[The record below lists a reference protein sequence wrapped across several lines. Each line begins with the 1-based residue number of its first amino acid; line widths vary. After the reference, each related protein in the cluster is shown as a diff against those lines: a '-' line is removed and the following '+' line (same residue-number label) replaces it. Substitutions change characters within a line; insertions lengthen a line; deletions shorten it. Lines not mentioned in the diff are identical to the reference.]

1 MKITLVAAIASNNV
15 IGKENSL
22 PWNIPEDLKR
32 FKQMTSGHTIL
43 MGRKT
48 FDSIGRPLP
57 NRQNIVMTKDKNFEQ
72 EGIKVIN
79 DFDEA
84 LELIKESNEDVFVIG
99 GSKIYELF
107 EPVANSLAITR
118 ILKDFEG
125 DAFFPD
131 INWDLWQIEKE
142 EKFFDE
148 KSNVECK
155 LIEYSKKLSFIISLL
170 CSLSSPRL
178 SILIP
183 STGTF
188 SATFFSSLKVLAFL
202 AIKVEF

>member
-57 NRQNIVMTKDKNFEQ
+57 NRQNIVMTKDENFEQ

-148 KSNVECK
+148 KSKIECK
-155 LIEYSKKLSFIISLL
+155 LIEYSKK
-170 CSLSSPRL
+170 
-178 SILIP
+178 
-183 STGTF
+183 
-188 SATFFSSLKVLAFL
+188 A
-202 AIKVEF
+202 

>member
-57 NRQNIVMTKDKNFEQ
+57 NRQNIVMTKDENFER

-79 DFDEA
+79 DFDDA
-84 LELIKESNEDVFVIG
+84 LELIKESNEDVYVIG
-99 GSKIYELF
+99 GSNIYELF

-142 EKFFDE
+142 ENFFDE
-148 KSNVECK
+148 KSNIECK
-155 LIEYSKKLSFIISLL
+155 LIEYSKK
-170 CSLSSPRL
+170 
-178 SILIP
+178 
-183 STGTF
+183 
-188 SATFFSSLKVLAFL
+188 A
-202 AIKVEF
+202 

>member
-142 EKFFDE
+142 ENFFDE
-148 KSNVECK
+148 KSKIECK
-155 LIEYSKKLSFIISLL
+155 LIEYSKK
-170 CSLSSPRL
+170 
-178 SILIP
+178 
-183 STGTF
+183 
-188 SATFFSSLKVLAFL
+188 A
-202 AIKVEF
+202 

>member
-57 NRQNIVMTKDKNFEQ
+57 NRQNIVMTKDENFEW

-131 INWDLWQIEKE
+131 INWELWQIEKE
-142 EKFFDE
+142 ENFFDE
-148 KSNVECK
+148 KSNIECK
-155 LIEYSKKLSFIISLL
+155 LIEYSKK
-170 CSLSSPRL
+170 
-178 SILIP
+178 
-183 STGTF
+183 
-188 SATFFSSLKVLAFL
+188 A
-202 AIKVEF
+202 

>member
-57 NRQNIVMTKDKNFEQ
+57 NRQNIVMTKDENFEQ

-142 EKFFDE
+142 ENFFDE
-148 KSNVECK
+148 KSNIECK
-155 LIEYSKKLSFIISLL
+155 LIEYSKK
-170 CSLSSPRL
+170 
-178 SILIP
+178 
-183 STGTF
+183 
-188 SATFFSSLKVLAFL
+188 A
-202 AIKVEF
+202 

>member
-57 NRQNIVMTKDKNFEQ
+57 NRQNLVMTKDENFER

-79 DFDEA
+79 DFNEA

-118 ILKDFEG
+118 ILKDFDG

-131 INWDLWQIEKE
+131 INWDLWQIDKE
-142 EKFFDE
+142 ENFFDE
-148 KSNVECK
+148 KSNIECK
-155 LIEYSKKLSFIISLL
+155 LIKYSKK
-170 CSLSSPRL
+170 
-178 SILIP
+178 
-183 STGTF
+183 
-188 SATFFSSLKVLAFL
+188 A
-202 AIKVEF
+202 

>member
-57 NRQNIVMTKDKNFEQ
+57 NRQNIVMTKDENFEQ
-72 EGIKVIN
+72 EGIKVVN

-142 EKFFDE
+142 ENFFDE
-148 KSNVECK
+148 KSNIECK
-155 LIEYSKKLSFIISLL
+155 LIEYSKK
-170 CSLSSPRL
+170 
-178 SILIP
+178 
-183 STGTF
+183 
-188 SATFFSSLKVLAFL
+188 A
-202 AIKVEF
+202 

>member
-57 NRQNIVMTKDKNFEQ
+57 NRQNIVMTKDENFER

-79 DFDEA
+79 GLDEA
-84 LELIKESNEDVFVIG
+84 LELIKKSNEDVFVIG

-131 INWDLWQIEKE
+131 INWNLWQIEKE

-148 KSNVECK
+148 KSKIECK
-155 LIEYSKKLSFIISLL
+155 LIEYSKK
-170 CSLSSPRL
+170 
-178 SILIP
+178 
-183 STGTF
+183 
-188 SATFFSSLKVLAFL
+188 A
-202 AIKVEF
+202 

>member
-57 NRQNIVMTKDKNFEQ
+57 NRQNIVMTKDENFER

-79 DFDEA
+79 GLDEA
-84 LELIKESNEDVFVIG
+84 LELIKKSNEDIFVIG

-148 KSNVECK
+148 KSNIECK
-155 LIEYSKKLSFIISLL
+155 LIEYSKK
-170 CSLSSPRL
+170 
-178 SILIP
+178 
-183 STGTF
+183 
-188 SATFFSSLKVLAFL
+188 A
-202 AIKVEF
+202 

>member
-32 FKQMTSGHTIL
+32 FKQMTSGNTIL

-84 LELIKESNEDVFVIG
+84 LELIKESNEDIFVIG

-148 KSNVECK
+148 KSNIECK
-155 LIEYSKKLSFIISLL
+155 LIEYSKK
-170 CSLSSPRL
+170 
-178 SILIP
+178 
-183 STGTF
+183 
-188 SATFFSSLKVLAFL
+188 A
-202 AIKVEF
+202 

>member
-57 NRQNIVMTKDKNFEQ
+57 NRQNIVMTKDENFER

-79 DFDEA
+79 DFYEA

-131 INWDLWQIEKE
+131 INWDLWQIEKI

-148 KSNVECK
+148 KSNIECK
-155 LIEYSKKLSFIISLL
+155 LIEYSKK
-170 CSLSSPRL
+170 
-178 SILIP
+178 
-183 STGTF
+183 
-188 SATFFSSLKVLAFL
+188 A
-202 AIKVEF
+202 

>member
-107 EPVANSLAITR
+107 EPVANS
-118 ILKDFEG
+118 
-125 DAFFPD
+125 
-131 INWDLWQIEKE
+131 
-142 EKFFDE
+142 
-148 KSNVECK
+148 
-155 LIEYSKKLSFIISLL
+155 
-170 CSLSSPRL
+170 
-178 SILIP
+178 
-183 STGTF
+183 
-188 SATFFSSLKVLAFL
+188 
-202 AIKVEF
+202 

>member
-57 NRQNIVMTKDKNFEQ
+57 NRQNIVMTRDKNFEQ

-131 INWDLWQIEKE
+131 INWNLWQIEKE

-148 KSNVECK
+148 KSKIECK
-155 LIEYSKKLSFIISLL
+155 LIEYSKK
-170 CSLSSPRL
+170 
-178 SILIP
+178 
-183 STGTF
+183 
-188 SATFFSSLKVLAFL
+188 A
-202 AIKVEF
+202 

>member
-57 NRQNIVMTKDKNFEQ
+57 NRQNIVMTKDENFER

-79 DFDEA
+79 GLDEA
-84 LELIKESNEDVFVIG
+84 LELIKESNEDIFVIG

-148 KSNVECK
+148 KSNIECK
-155 LIEYSKKLSFIISLL
+155 LIEYSKK
-170 CSLSSPRL
+170 
-178 SILIP
+178 
-183 STGTF
+183 
-188 SATFFSSLKVLAFL
+188 A
-202 AIKVEF
+202 

>member
-57 NRQNIVMTKDKNFEQ
+57 NRQNIVMTKDENFER

-79 DFDEA
+79 NFDDA
-84 LELIKESNEDVFVIG
+84 LELIKESNEDVYVIG
-99 GSKIYELF
+99 GSNIYELF

-118 ILKDFEG
+118 ILKDFDG

-148 KSNVECK
+148 KSNIECK
-155 LIEYSKKLSFIISLL
+155 LIEYSRK
-170 CSLSSPRL
+170 
-178 SILIP
+178 
-183 STGTF
+183 
-188 SATFFSSLKVLAFL
+188 A
-202 AIKVEF
+202 

>member
-57 NRQNIVMTKDKNFEQ
+57 NRQNIVMTKDENFER

-84 LELIKESNEDVFVIG
+84 LELIKESNEDIFIIG

-142 EKFFDE
+142 ENFFDE
-148 KSNVECK
+148 KSNIECK
-155 LIEYSKKLSFIISLL
+155 LIEYSKK
-170 CSLSSPRL
+170 
-178 SILIP
+178 
-183 STGTF
+183 
-188 SATFFSSLKVLAFL
+188 A
-202 AIKVEF
+202 

>member
-148 KSNVECK
+148 KSNIECK
-155 LIEYSKKLSFIISLL
+155 LIEYSKK
-170 CSLSSPRL
+170 
-178 SILIP
+178 
-183 STGTF
+183 
-188 SATFFSSLKVLAFL
+188 A
-202 AIKVEF
+202 

>member
-57 NRQNIVMTKDKNFEQ
+57 NRQNIVMTKDENFER

-79 DFDEA
+79 GLDEA
-84 LELIKESNEDVFVIG
+84 LELIKKSNEDVFVIG

-142 EKFFDE
+142 ENFFDE
-148 KSNVECK
+148 KSNIECK
-155 LIEYSKKLSFIISLL
+155 LIEYSKK
-170 CSLSSPRL
+170 
-178 SILIP
+178 
-183 STGTF
+183 
-188 SATFFSSLKVLAFL
+188 A
-202 AIKVEF
+202 

>member
-1 MKITLVAAIASNNV
+1 MKITLVAAISSNNV

-32 FKQMTSGHTIL
+32 FKQMASGHTIL

-72 EGIKVIN
+72 EGIKVVN

-148 KSNVECK
+148 KSNIECK
-155 LIEYSKKLSFIISLL
+155 LIEYSKK
-170 CSLSSPRL
+170 
-178 SILIP
+178 
-183 STGTF
+183 
-188 SATFFSSLKVLAFL
+188 A
-202 AIKVEF
+202 

>member
-57 NRQNIVMTKDKNFEQ
+57 NRQNIVMTKDENFEQ

-84 LELIKESNEDVFVIG
+84 LELIKESNEDVFIIG

-142 EKFFDE
+142 ENFFDE
-148 KSNVECK
+148 KSNIECK
-155 LIEYSKKLSFIISLL
+155 LIEYSKK
-170 CSLSSPRL
+170 
-178 SILIP
+178 
-183 STGTF
+183 
-188 SATFFSSLKVLAFL
+188 A
-202 AIKVEF
+202 